1 MKTRTLVHVTNEQ
14 KKKQNNKKQEKKKK
28 KTQAAGLTP
37 WLSRLLVWFLPDGFV
52 LSFFTLFLGQG
63 KEGGVQ
69 PLPIFQPLCNMRMPS
84 NGEAH
89 SYSCRE
95 AQFAPGTGHNSFL
108 YNVRFL
114 SRMSYT
120 GQASRQITVLSCHL
134 PSKNLKQTNKV

>member
-1 MKTRTLVHVTNEQ
+1 MEKPTRMQTRTLVQVTNKQ
-14 KKKQNNKKQEKKKK
+14 KKN
-28 KTQAAGLTP
+28 TRLAAGLTP
-37 WLSRLLVWFLPDGFV
+37 WPSRLLVWFLPDGFV
-52 LSFFTLFLGQG
+52 LSFFALFLRLG

-69 PLPIFQPLCNMRMPS
+69 PLPIFQPLCNARMPS

-89 SYSCRE
+89 LYSCRE
-95 AQFAPGTGHNSFL
+95 ARFAPGTGHNSFQ
-108 YNVRFL
+108 YNARFL